1 MKSTIYPFLGKQMN
15 EIPKH
20 ETYIIK
26 SMIKK
31 SSIEY
36 DFERLFKQLQN
47 PNPINPFTALKGISE
62 SELKDLLW
70 IITNNIILMES
81 DTQ

>member
-1 MKSTIYPFLGKQMN
+1 MKSTIYPFLPKEKN
-15 EIPKH
+15 EIPQG
-20 ETYIIK
+20 TYIIR
-26 SMIKK
+26 SLIKK
-31 SSIEY
+31 TSIEY
-36 DFERLFKQLQN
+36 DLENLLKQFHN
-47 PNPINPFTALKGISE
+47 PGLINPFTALKGISE